1 MLPTYM
7 EEAEKSRREY
17 SCQKKR
23 TQIKVQKTTRDTELQ
38 KEREKLQLGVARGF
52 CAFGYWSDRNRGDV
66 ECCRYPTD
74 SEEGYE
80 RIF

>member
-1 MLPTYM
+1 M
-7 EEAEKSRREY
+7 
-17 SCQKKR
+17 
-23 TQIKVQKTTRDTELQ
+23 
-38 KEREKLQLGVARGF
+38 GVARGF

-80 RIF
+80 RIFELLSKGKYEEMYAFVSDTSGIEKKAFLEKKQKYL

>member
-1 MLPTYM
+1 MS
-7 EEAEKSRREY
+7 E
-17 SCQKKR
+17 KR
-23 TQIKVQKTTRDTELQ
+23 TQNKGTKKQQEIQNYRR
-38 KEREKLQLGVARGF
+38 KEKSFNWARGF